1 LTNEMLALKKAARKA
16 EKEGDYETAFRVWHK
31 LASETSRAVFYCQ
44 SGRVA
49 RELERWVDAEKAF
62 LDALTFDSDLAIAMA
77 AIGSLYLART
87 DGDRTDNLKTA
98 KTWLLRALEINRT
111 APTLSL
117 LGTAHYRLGEKDGAK
132 DAYQAAIKL
141 DASYEE
147 AYFNLGMLEQ
157 KEGNDAEAE
166 RLLRRAIQLDPERIG
181 AHGLLGVLLH
191 KRGRH
196 SEAESEFRRC
206 IETDPSDYFSHLYL
220 ANNLGVQ
227 QREVEAEREYRAAI
241 SLRPGQEPAI
251 KLFAN
256 YLESLSRTEEAAE
269 LRSQLSRAGK
279 G

>member
-1 LTNEMLALKKAARKA
+1 MLALKKAARNA
-16 EKEGDYETAFRVWHK
+16 EKEGDYEAAFRAWHT
-31 LASETSRAVFYCQ
+31 LASETRKAAFYCQ

-49 RELERWVDAEKAF
+49 RKLERWTDAEKAF
-62 LDALTFDSDLAIAMA
+62 LDALTIDSDLAIAMA
-77 AIGSLYLART
+77 AIGSLYLARA

-98 KTWLLRALEINRT
+98 KTWLLQALEINRI

-117 LGTAHYRLGEKDGAK
+117 LGTVHYRLGENDGAK
-132 DAYQAAIKL
+132 HAYRAAIEL

-147 AYFNLGMLEQ
+147 AYFNLGFLEQ

-166 RLLRRAIQLDPERIG
+166 RLFRRAIQLDPERLG
-181 AHGLLGVLLH
+181 AHGRLGVLLH

-196 SEAESEFRRC
+196 SEAESEFRYC
-206 IETDPSDYFSHLYL
+206 IETDPSDYFSHLHL

-227 QREVEAEREYRAAI
+227 RREVEAEQEYRAAI

-256 YLESLSRTEEAAE
+256 YLESLSRTAEAAE
-269 LRSQLSRAGK
+269 LRSQLSKAGK